1 MSAQTIL
8 LDFSIEASRIEDE
21 LSLKEVAKKL
31 EKGLMEY
38 FPKLKLIF
46 ETSTTDGYYYLYSE
60 NQTILLNARFFTHG
74 LITLNIE
81 YFKGEQDQPI
91 LSFDVSILIFTI
103 HWEFSQCVI
112 FIQLK
117 NYFYTRENNCQRKK
131 KIRNII

>member
-8 LDFSIEASRIEDE
+8 LDFSIEASRIGDE
-21 LSLKEVAKKL
+21 LSLKEVAKQL
-31 EKGLMEY
+31 EKGLLEY
-38 FPKLKLIF
+38 FPKLKLMF

-60 NQTILLNARFFTHG
+60 NQMILLNARFFTHG

-103 HWEFSQCVI
+103 QWEFSQCVF

-117 NYFYTRENNCQRKK
+117 NYFYTREQLSKEK
-131 KIRNII
+131 KI